1 MEKSYIINFVYNFAK
16 AIAFSSDKSYNKQ
29 RKRQNRHFAKY
40 VDFTKYL
47 FFISCL
53 KNINKQYYSNRIIQ
67 AYKSLVMSLGLVV
80 INLNSLVC

>member
-1 MEKSYIINFVYNFAK
+1 MPSPLLVRYWQSLPKIKY
-16 AIAFSSDKSYNKQ
+16 SDVK
-29 RKRQNRHFAKY
+29 FAKY